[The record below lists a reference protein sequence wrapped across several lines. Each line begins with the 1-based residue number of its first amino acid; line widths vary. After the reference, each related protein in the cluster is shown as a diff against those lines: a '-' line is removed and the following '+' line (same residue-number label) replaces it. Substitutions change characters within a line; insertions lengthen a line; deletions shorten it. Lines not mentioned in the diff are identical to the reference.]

1 MEYST
6 SFTLALRCQ
15 NESLLLLPITCNC
28 LIRAVT
34 EVVPSVLWSYWLVG
48 LQEGHL
54 ACKKLSGGV
63 LSWLSFWSEV
73 QTCIWPSWCHCHS
86 LSVASVKS
94 RLVLSFWYRVTWV
107 VPGKGLLNVCV
118 YVCVCVIRAMI
129 IWIAVIVFE
138 IVKFCLLFA
147 AYLSPAIWYKCT
159 QDKYRTVSF

>member
-28 LIRAVT
+28 MIRAVT

-118 YVCVCVIRAMI
+118 CVCVCVRDKSNDYMDCCYSV
-129 IWIAVIVFE
+129 WNCEVLSAV
-138 IVKFCLLFA
+138 CS
-147 AYLSPAIWYKCT
+147 LSISSHLIQVYT
-159 QDKYRTVSF
+159 RQI